1 MESRIHKAPTDG
13 GVDELTIAALKAA
26 LRLQGD
32 ERCTAHA
39 LYAACHHHLGIANG
53 NGVRCGGERLQAG
66 AAESIHRLPWNLNG
80 VSGN

>member
-1 MESRIHKAPTDG
+1 MESRIHEAPTDG

-32 ERCTAHA
+32 EWCAAHA
-39 LYAACHHHLGIANG
+39 LDTTRDHDLGIANG